1 MKYDEKKKKNMKY
14 DELKKKEVRVHSIR
28 VSKVCATEMSF
39 SSRST
44 YLESLKIEVLKSSE

>member
-1 MKYDEKKKKNMKY
+1 MMKKKMRNMKY
-14 DELKKKEVRVHSIR
+14 DELKKKKEVRVHSIR
-28 VSKVCATEMSF
+28 VSKVCVTEVSF